1 MVKRTLFYL
10 ISGWM
15 FFCIQNLH
23 AGADPCSATPLAN
36 NMLTFQD
43 ETIAGTSSG
52 SADPGCGDYD
62 GTDEWYVITVPSSGS
77 LSIETLPGS
86 VTNAAF
92 ALYGGSCGGVDLIRC
107 VASYQCGA
115 DPMPKYFFQ
124 GLPAGST
131 VYLRVWNEDGGGGTF
146 SIRVSNP
153 YGNPYVATGTAM
165 PVVVPG
171 SSNCIQ
177 LTAATTNQAGCAW
190 YPDPQDF
197 SLPFSLDFNVG
208 FGNLDANGADGIC
221 IVFQTNGIP
230 ICGQTGGGIAAG
242 GIPNS
247 WIVEFDTWQN
257 PEQGDPPQDHVAINI
272 NGAMTHGGHPPV
284 ILPNIEDG
292 AFHQINITWDPG
304 TMLFTV
310 RFDGAVVIS
319 MTFDIINNVFNGQTM
334 SHWGVTAST
343 GGSFNQQTLCFESVD
358 LTNLDPVEVAAELT
372 LCAGE
377 SAQLGGALQ
386 TEPGVYTDTYVAS
399 NGCDSI
405 VHTTLDFL
413 PLIPDTEIIASI
425 CEGETFSAGGM
436 TFEFG
441 GNYTIPLTTA
451 EGCDST
457 VVLDLEV
464 VTLEGIIAGD
474 PIINCNEPISE
485 IAVYHNGSGSNL
497 YYFWSAGNGGQI
509 IGDVSLNNITVD
521 QEGTYFVDITYQS
534 GSTFCG
540 PLTLEFNVEGQF
552 IYPEIQM
559 LQLGP
564 LDCQNRTTILDASG
578 SMDGDIFEWAL
589 QEGGPIL
596 TDIDQS
602 SIEIGGP
609 GTYLLTVTNLL
620 SGCQSTEV
628 FTIVQDGV
636 RPEAIIAGIPVLN
649 CNNSSVQIDGSGST
663 AGPGITYEWSTSNGN
678 INGDTNQNFMQAD
691 QAGTYRFVVFDNVT
705 QCGDTLEFEILQNLD
720 SLDFTIIDIDT
731 ITCSV
736 PVGSVTIQ
744 LSDAGTVSWSSVDGH
759 AFTTGNNG
767 TTIMSMESG
776 TYTAIGTNTLTGCPA
791 SIDVV
796 IPENTDLPIASAGST
811 LELNCHNATNILD
824 GSASDTGHHTYL
836 WTSSNGQIL
845 QGATTLS
852 PQIGAA
858 GTYSLIVT
866 DTINGC
872 TAMSQVA
879 ISADFEAPLV
889 TENTPDTLDCVSN
902 EVEIVI
908 TASNNNGF
916 FAYEWSTVNGNIVSD
931 PTINSIQTDEAA
943 WYYYTV
949 INPLNGCTT
958 SDSVQVMVD
967 RVFPIAEAGP
977 SPVIDCINLIVSL
990 NGNGTSAGNQY
1001 AYEWTTISGNILS
1014 GTNTLNP
1021 SVDQPGFYYL
1031 QVTNLNNGCTQTDS
1045 VNVLVDSGV
1054 PVVLI
1059 SDPADLN
1066 CRDQVINILAN
1077 GSSQGNPFEIYWSTT
1092 NGNIVNINSPLS
1104 IQVNLPGTYELRI
1117 LNADNQCET
1126 IRTVTVEIDTLSPVA
1141 DAGLPLVINCTET
1154 TVIPDMSGSDT
1165 GANFLPQWTTVN
1177 GSIISGGNTTQPV
1190 FGTPGMYYLNLSS
1203 NINYCESA
1211 DSVFV
1216 DIDTVSPAVILQ
1228 PADILTCVNNL
1239 LTLTSAGSSSGPD
1252 YQYLWTGSFPIVSP
1266 PDQNS
1271 VQIDQP
1277 GNYNLAITNII
1288 NGCVSNAQV
1297 LVLEDRE
1304 FPEITI
1310 ENVLPITCSR
1320 TEVTLTGR
1328 VISGSGA
1335 YDYEWKSPQGN
1346 ISGASQLISAEAT
1359 KSEWYYF
1366 EVTDQTNSCVS
1377 IDSIFIPADTL
1388 APIVD
1393 AGPEQT
1399 LTCNMSTLQLSGS
1412 IITPIQNPGI
1422 LWNTL
1427 TGNILQGS
1435 NTLTPS
1441 ADRHGWYVLAIT
1453 DPSNG
1458 CIGRDSARILPNLD
1472 SIQAADLFVV
1482 QPDCFRSVG
1491 SITFS
1496 NISGGQEPYIYSING
1511 GLQSSTTVNY
1521 SQLQPGE
1528 YPILVTDEH
1537 GCTLRD
1543 TVQIIGV
1550 TPVQVELDPNHVVEL
1565 GSSVQLI
1572 PTLNLQISQIQNIIW
1587 TPADFLDCVDCLE
1600 PFTSPLTNIRYAIR
1614 VTDENGC
1621 EDVAYTNLRVNAQGG
1636 VFIPDIFSPGNGDN
1650 VNDHFTIFA
1659 RENLLSRVVYLKIFD
1674 RWGNQVFLLENFP
1687 PNDDSIGW
1695 DGTFRGSDMKPA
1707 VFAYVTEVE
1716 YINGR
1721 REVFFGDVTVFR

>member
-1 MVKRTLFYL
+1 MLKRAIFYL

-15 FFCIQNLH
+15 FFGIH
-23 AGADPCSATPLAN
+23 DIYAGADPCSATPLAN

-43 ETIAGTSSG
+43 EFINGTSSG
-52 SADPGCGDYD
+52 SADPDCGEYD
-62 GTDEWYVITVPSSGS
+62 GTDEWYVTTVPSSGS
-77 LSIETLPGS
+77 MAIELLPGS

-107 VASYQCGA
+107 VESYQCGA
-115 DPMPKYFFQ
+115 DPMPKYFFE
-124 GLPAGST
+124 GLDAGAT
-131 VYLRVWNEDGGGGTF
+131 VYIRVWNEDGGGGSF

-153 YGNPYVATGTAM
+153 YGNPYVTTGTAM
-165 PVVVPG
+165 PVVIPG

-177 LTAATTNQAGCAW
+177 LTAATQGQAGCAW

-197 SLPFSLDFNVG
+197 SMPFSLDFNVG
-208 FGNLDANGADGIC
+208 FGNIDANGADGIC

-257 PEQGDPPQDHVAINI
+257 SDQGDPPQDHVAINI
-272 NGAMTHGGHPPV
+272 NGNMTHGGHPPV

-319 MTFDIINNVFNGQTM
+319 ITYDIVNTVFNGQTLG
-334 SHWGVTAST
+334 HWGVTAST
-343 GGSFNQQTLCFESVD
+343 GGSVNQQTLCFESVE
-358 LTNLDPVEVAAELT
+358 LTNLDPVEVDAELI

-377 SAQLGGALQ
+377 SAELGGALQ
-386 TEPGVYTDTYVAS
+386 TEPGVYTDTYVGS

-405 VHTTLDFL
+405 VHTTLDFI
-413 PLIPDTEIIASI
+413 PEIPDTEIMGSI

-436 TFEFG
+436 TFSVE
-441 GNYTIPLTTA
+441 GNYNIPLTTA
-451 EGCDST
+451 DGCDSL

-464 VTLEGIIAGD
+464 ISLEGIIAGD
-474 PIINCNEPISE
+474 PIINCNEPLSE
-485 IAVYHNGSGSNL
+485 IQVFHDNPLSNL
-497 YYFWSAGNGGQI
+497 FYFWYSNNGGQI
-509 IGDVSLNNITVD
+509 DGDPSLDNISVN
-521 QEGTYFVDITYQS
+521 QEGTYLVDITYES
-534 GSTFCG
+534 GNTICG
-540 PLTLEFNVEGQF
+540 PLTLEFDVVAQF

-564 LDCQNRTTILDASG
+564 LDCQNQTTILDASG
-578 SMDGDIFEWAL
+578 SLDADLFEWAV
-589 QEGGPIL
+589 QDGGPIL

-628 FTIVQDGV
+628 FIIEQDGV
-636 RPEAIIAGIPVLN
+636 RPEAIIGIIPELN
-649 CNNSSVQIDGSGST
+649 CNNQTVQIDGSGSS
-663 AGPGITYEWSTSNGN
+663 AGPNITYEWSTTSGN
-678 INGDTNQNFMQAD
+678 INGDTNQNFMEAD
-691 QAGTYRFVVFDNVT
+691 QPGTYQFVVFDNGT
-705 QCGDTLEFEILQNLD
+705 QCGDTLEFDIIENID
-720 SLDFTIIDIDT
+720 SIDFTILDIDT
-731 ITCSV
+731 ITCDM
-736 PVGSVTIQ
+736 PTGSVSIQ
-744 LSDAGTVSWSSVDGH
+744 LSDAGTVTWTSTDGH
-759 AFTTGNNG
+759 TFTTGNNG

-776 TYTAIGTNTLTGCPA
+776 TYSAVATNTLTGCPA
-791 SIDVV
+791 SIDII
-796 IPENTDLPIASAGST
+796 IPENTELPVASAGNT
-811 LELNCHNATNILD
+811 IELNCHNATNMLD
-824 GSASDTGHHTYL
+824 GSGSDTGHHTYI
-836 WTSSNGQIL
+836 WSSANGQIL
-845 QGATTLS
+845 QGETTLS

-858 GTYSLIVT
+858 GNYVLIVT

-879 ISADFEAPLV
+879 VSADFETPV
-889 TENTPDTLDCVSN
+889 VVENTPDTLDCIINAVQ
-902 EVEIVI
+902 VVI
-908 TASNNNGF
+908 TASNDNGQ
-916 FAYEWSTVNGNIVSD
+916 FAFEWSTVNGNILSD
-931 PTINSIQTDEAA
+931 PKMNAIQTDEAA

-958 SDSVQVMVD
+958 SDSVQIMVD
-967 RVFPIAEAGP
+967 RVLPIAEAGP
-977 SPVIDCINLIVSL
+977 APIIDCINLIVSL
-990 NGNGTSAGNQY
+990 DGNGTSTGNQY
-1001 AYEWTTISGNILS
+1001 TYIWTTITGNILS

-1021 SVDQPGFYYL
+1021 GVDQPGFYYL
-1031 QVTNLNNGCTQTDS
+1031 EVENMNNGCTQTDS

-1059 SDPADLN
+1059 EDPADLN
-1066 CRDQVINILAN
+1066 CRDQTVNIQAN

-1092 NGNIVNINSPLS
+1092 DGNIVNINSPLS

-1126 IRTVTVEIDTLSPVA
+1126 IRTVTVAIDTLSPLI
-1141 DAGLPLVINCTET
+1141 DAGQPLVINCIET

-1165 GANFLPQWTTVN
+1165 GSDFQPLWTTLN
-1177 GSIISGGNTTQPV
+1177 GSIVSGANTIQPI
-1190 FGTPGMYYLNLSS
+1190 FGTPGMYYLNITS
-1203 NINYCESA
+1203 NINHCVSF

-1216 DIDTVSPAVILQ
+1216 DIDTISPNVVLQ
-1228 PADILTCVNNL
+1228 PADILTCTNNL
-1239 LTLTSAGSSSGPD
+1239 LTLTSTGSSVGVEFE
-1252 YQYLWTGSFPIVSP
+1252 YLWTGSFPIISP
-1266 PDQNS
+1266 ANQNS
-1271 VQIDQP
+1271 AQIDQP
-1277 GNYNLAITNII
+1277 GTYNLAITNVL

-1297 LVLEDRE
+1297 LVMEDRE

-1320 TEVTLTGR
+1320 TEVILTGR

-1335 YDYEWKSPQGN
+1335 YEFEWNSPHGN
-1346 ISGASQLISAEAT
+1346 ISGPTQLISTQAT
-1359 KSEWYYF
+1359 QSEWYYF
-1366 EVTDQTNSCVS
+1366 EVTDQANSCVS

-1388 APIVD
+1388 APLLD

-1399 LTCNMSTLQLSGS
+1399 LTCNMSVLQLSGN
-1412 IITPIQNPGI
+1412 IISVIQNPGI
-1422 LWNTL
+1422 IWSTNS
-1427 TGNILQGS
+1427 GNILQGV

-1441 ADRHGWYVLAIT
+1441 VDRHGWYNLQIT

-1458 CIGRDSARILPNLD
+1458 CTGIDSTRILPNLD
-1472 SIQAADLFVV
+1472 SIQSADLLVV
-1482 QPDCFRSVG
+1482 QPNCFRSEG

-1496 NISGGQEPYIYSING
+1496 SITGGQEPYTYSIDG
-1511 GLQSSTTVNY
+1511 GAQSSATLTY

-1543 TVQIIGV
+1543 TIQIIGI

-1565 GSSVQLI
+1565 GNSIQLV
-1572 PTLNLQISQIQNIIW
+1572 PTLNLQLSQIQNIVW
-1587 TPADFLDCVDCLE
+1587 TPADFLDCITCLD
-1600 PFTSPLTNIRYAIR
+1600 PFSTPLNNIRYEIR
-1614 VTDENGC
+1614 VRDENGC
-1621 EDVAYTNLRVNAQGG
+1621 EDVAFTNLRVNAQGG

-1650 VNDHFTIFA
+1650 NNDHFTVFA
-1659 RENLLSRVVYLKIFD
+1659 RENLLSRVVFLKIFD
-1674 RWGNQVFLLENFP
+1674 RWGNQVFLMENFP

-1695 DGTFRGSDMKPA
+1695 DGTFRGQEMKPA

-1716 YINGR
+1716 FINGQ
-1721 REVFFGDVTVFR
+1721 REIFYGDVTVFR